1 MKHDARVPMPTAAR
15 SLTTTP
21 VTTRTAP
28 ARSSPTRVVAAPSPS
43 RVLQFSRA
51 PAQLSLF
58 QRSGLTR

>member
-1 MKHDARVPMPTAAR
+1 MKHDARVLVPTAPR

-21 VTTRTAP
+21 STTRTTP
-28 ARSSPTRVVAAPSPS
+28 ARTSAALAVAAPSPS